1 MFGTQCFCV
10 LTQGEPGYGVKGD
23 KGDTGAPGPQV
34 SDAESLQIKEDF
46 PACHADA
53 DLLKQGAQGFQ
64 GSPGSP
70 GLVGLPGAKGEKV
83 SGRKA

>member
-1 MFGTQCFCV
+1 MFGTQGFCV

-34 SDAESLQIKEDF
+34 SDAESLEKKAGRHI
-46 PACHADA
+46 DA
-53 DLLKQGAQGFQ
+53 DLLKLQGAQGFQ
-64 GSPGSP
+64 GSQGSQ

-83 SGRKA
+83 IM